1 MDIFKLYR
9 NFWDYAFANPEKI
22 KPNHIAIYS
31 FAIEHCNRLGWKEK
45 FGLPASMVLEATGI
59 KSYGTYKKTFDELVE
74 FGFIKVVQYSK
85 NQYSSNIV
93 ALSYFDKANAK
104 ALDKA
109 LSKHMRKHFQSTC
122 ESNDSIDIQSTN
134 IQVDVETK
142 NSSTPP
148 PAENNFIQPQTA
160 MQYKPIDECRK
171 EYDEKYLQQKQAIQM
186 NHMLNDEQMKSLQD
200 SFDSWIKTT
209 TEGKIMHDYCTHFS
223 NWVNKNPDKIKLA
236 KTPISKIK
244 SPHAHYGY

>member
-1 MDIFKLYR
+1 MNLGFTFYPQDWWTSDRYFSLDATERYIYLECIFKMYSNGGYL
-9 NFWDYAFANPEKI
+9 NPNKKLLETQLRTEI
-22 KPNHIAIYS
+22 KPNCWDKITEFFVLTDLGYYDIS
-31 FAIEHCNRLGWKEK
+31 VLKRLKKSVSNRVNGQK
-45 FGLPASMVLEATGI
+45 GGRP
-59 KSYGTYKKTFDELVE
+59 KKTQKPNLETQNNPPYIIEDNINIKEVE
-74 FGFIKVVQYSK
+74 
-85 NQYSSNIV
+85 
-93 ALSYFDKANAK
+93 
-104 ALDKA
+104 
-109 LSKHMRKHFQSTC
+109 
-122 ESNDSIDIQSTN
+122 EE
-134 IQVDVETK
+134 VEEEVKENPT
-142 NSSTPP
+142 SSTPP

-244 SPHAHYGY
+244 SPHAYYGY